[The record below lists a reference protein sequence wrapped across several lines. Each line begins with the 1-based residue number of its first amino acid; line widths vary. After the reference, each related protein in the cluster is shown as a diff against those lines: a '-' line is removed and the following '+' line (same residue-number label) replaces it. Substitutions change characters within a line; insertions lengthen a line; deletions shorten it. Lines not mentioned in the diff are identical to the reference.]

1 MNTAAGPA
9 YRPRPSHDPRPDPR
23 RLRAVGQVRRARRL
37 PFIVLS
43 ALIVVAGVLGLLS
56 LNVNV
61 NQQAFAIA
69 KLERANRD
77 AQNRYASLQADIDRL
92 RAPDRIAREAASQHL
107 VPAGRPR
114 VSTWPGSQP
123 GKTTS
128 PGAATS
134 SPAAPGEATSPGA
147 ATSPAAPGAGSTGDP
162 AWSPQGSVSPDD
174 DAWSQDPFP
183 LKRYL
188 AEP

>member
-1 MNTAAGPA
+1 MSMAAGPA
-9 YRPRPSHDPRPDPR
+9 YRQRPVHDPRSDPR
-23 RLRAVGQVRRARRL
+23 HRLRAVTRPRRVSRL
-37 PFIVLS
+37 PFILV
-43 ALIVVAGVLGLLS
+43 AGLIVVAGALGLLS

-77 AQNRYASLQADIDRL
+77 AENRYTTLQADVDRL
-92 RAPDRIAREAASQHL
+92 RAPDRIAREAARRHL

-128 PGAATS
+128 T
-134 SPAAPGEATSPGA
+134 PGA
-147 ATSPAAPGAGSTGDP
+147 ATSPAAPGVGSDRDP
-162 AWSPQGSVSPDD
+162 S
-174 DAWSQDPFP
+174 AWSQDPNP
-183 LKRYL
+183 LKQYL

>member
-1 MNTAAGPA
+1 MSMAAGPA

-23 RLRAVGQVRRARRL
+23 RRLRAVGQAQRVRRL
-37 PFIVLS
+37 PFIILA

-77 AQNRYASLQADIDRL
+77 AENRYASLQADIDRL
-92 RAPDRIAREAASQHL
+92 KAPDRIASEAARQHL
-107 VPAGRPR
+107 MRAGRPR
-114 VSTWPGSQP
+114 VSTWPGS
-123 GKTTS
+123 KR
-128 PGAATS
+128 
-134 SPAAPGEATSPGA
+134 GEATSPGA

-162 AWSPQGSVSPDD
+162 TWGSQDSPGSGD

-183 LKRYL
+183 LKQYL

>member
-1 MNTAAGPA
+1 MSMAAGSA
-9 YRPRPSHDPRPDPR
+9 YRPRPTHDPRPDPR
-23 RLRAVGQVRRARRL
+23 RLRAVRQVRQVHRL

-69 KLERANRD
+69 ELERSTRD
-77 AQNRYASLQADIDRL
+77 AENRYASLQADIDRL
-92 RAPDRIAREAASQHL
+92 KAPDRIALQAAKQHL

-114 VSTWPGSQP
+114 VSAWPGS
-123 GKTTS
+123 G
-128 PGAATS
+128 
-134 SPAAPGEATSPGA
+134 PGEATSPGA
-147 ATSPAAPGAGSTGDP
+147 ATSPAAPGARSTGAP
-162 AWSPQGSVSPDD
+162 TWASPDPYGSPD
-174 DAWSQDPFP
+174 SDAAAWSQDPFP

>member
-1 MNTAAGPA
+1 MSMAAGPA

-23 RLRAVGQVRRARRL
+23 RRLRAVGQVRRVRRL
-37 PFIVLS
+37 PFIILA
-43 ALIVVAGVLGLLS
+43 ALIMVAGVLALLS

-69 KLERANRD
+69 ELERSNRD
-77 AQNRYASLQADIDRL
+77 AENRYASLQADIDRL
-92 RAPDRIAREAASQHL
+92 KAPDRIAREAARQHL

-114 VSTWPGSQP
+114 VSTWPGS
-123 GKTTS
+123 K
-128 PGAATS
+128 
-134 SPAAPGEATSPGA
+134 PGEATSPGA
-147 ATSPAAPGAGSTGDP
+147 ATSPAAPGAGPTGDP
-162 AWSPQGSVSPDD
+162 TWGSQGSSES

-183 LKRYL
+183 LKQYL

>member
-1 MNTAAGPA
+1 MSTAAGPA

-23 RLRAVGQVRRARRL
+23 RLRAVGQAQRVRRL
-37 PFIVLS
+37 PFIILA

-69 KLERANRD
+69 ELERANRD
-77 AQNRYASLQADIDRL
+77 AENRYATLQADIDRL
-92 RAPDRIAREAASQHL
+92 KAPDRIALQAARQHL

-114 VSTWPGSQP
+114 VSTWPGSKP
-123 GKTTS
+123 G
-128 PGAATS
+128 G
-134 SPAAPGEATSPGA
+134 ATSPGA
-147 ATSPAAPGAGSTGDP
+147 ATSPAAPGAGSAGDP
-162 AWSPQGSVSPDD
+162 NWASRDSSGSPDD
-174 DAWSQDPFP
+174 QAWPQDPFP

>member
-1 MNTAAGPA
+1 MSMAAGPA

-23 RLRAVGQVRRARRL
+23 RRLRAVGQAQRVRRL
-37 PFIVLS
+37 PFIILA

-77 AQNRYASLQADIDRL
+77 AENRYASLQADIDRL
-92 RAPDRIAREAASQHL
+92 KAPDRIAREAARQHL
-107 VPAGRPR
+107 VQAGRPR
-114 VSTWPGSQP
+114 VSTWPGS
-123 GKTTS
+123 K
-128 PGAATS
+128 
-134 SPAAPGEATSPGA
+134 PGEATSPGA
-147 ATSPAAPGAGSTGDP
+147 ATSPAAPGAGSNGDP
-162 AWSPQGSVSPDD
+162 TWGSQDSGSSGS

-183 LKRYL
+183 LKQYL

>member
-1 MNTAAGPA
+1 MSMAAGPA

-23 RLRAVGQVRRARRL
+23 RRLRAVGQAQRVRRL
-37 PFIVLS
+37 PFIILS

-77 AQNRYASLQADIDRL
+77 AENRYASLQADIDRL
-92 RAPDRIAREAASQHL
+92 KAPDRIAREAARQHL

-114 VSTWPGSQP
+114 VSTWSGSKPG
-123 GKTTS
+123 G
-128 PGAATS
+128 
-134 SPAAPGEATSPGA
+134 ATSPGA
-147 ATSPAAPGAGSTGDP
+147 ATSPAAPGAGSNGDP
-162 AWSPQGSVSPDD
+162 TWGSQDSGSSSA

-183 LKRYL
+183 LKQYL

>member
-1 MNTAAGPA
+1 MSTAAGPA
-9 YRPRPSHDPRPDPR
+9 YRPSHEPRPGPR
-23 RLRAVGQVRRARRL
+23 RLRAVGQAQRVRRL
-37 PFIVLS
+37 PFIVLA

-69 KLERANRD
+69 ELERANRD
-77 AQNRYASLQADIDRL
+77 AENRYASLQADIDRL
-92 RAPDRIAREAASQHL
+92 KAPDRIAREAARQHL

-114 VSTWPGSQP
+114 VSAWPGS
-123 GKTTS
+123 K
-128 PGAATS
+128 
-134 SPAAPGEATSPGA
+134 PGEATSPGA
-147 ATSPAAPGAGSTGDP
+147 VTSPAAPGAGSTGDP
-162 AWSPQGSVSPDD
+162 TWGSQDSSGSGD

-183 LKRYL
+183 LKQYL

>member
-1 MNTAAGPA
+1 MSMAAGPA
-9 YRPRPSHDPRPDPR
+9 YRPRPSPDPRPDPRR
-23 RLRAVGQVRRARRL
+23 RLRAVGQVQRVRRL
-37 PFIVLS
+37 PFIVLT

-61 NQQAFAIA
+61 NQQSFAIA

-77 AQNRYASLQADIDRL
+77 AANRYAGLQADIDRL
-92 RAPDRIAREAASQHL
+92 KAPDRIAREAARQHL

-114 VSTWPGSQP
+114 VSAWPGS
-123 GKTTS
+123 K
-128 PGAATS
+128 
-134 SPAAPGEATSPGA
+134 PGEATSPGA
-147 ATSPAAPGAGSTGDP
+147 VTSPAAPGAGSTGDP
-162 AWSPQGSVSPDD
+162 TWGSQDSSGSGD

-183 LKRYL
+183 LKQYL

>member
-1 MNTAAGPA
+1 MSMAAGPA

-23 RLRAVGQVRRARRL
+23 RRLRAVGQVRRVRRL
-37 PFIVLS
+37 PFIILA
-43 ALIVVAGVLGLLS
+43 ALIVVAGVLALLS

-69 KLERANRD
+69 ELER
-77 AQNRYASLQADIDRL
+77 
-92 RAPDRIAREAASQHL
+92 PDRIAREAARQHL

-114 VSTWPGSQP
+114 VSTWPGS
-123 GKTTS
+123 K
-128 PGAATS
+128 
-134 SPAAPGEATSPGA
+134 PGEATSPGA
-147 ATSPAAPGAGSTGDP
+147 ATSPAAPGAGPTGDP
-162 AWSPQGSVSPDD
+162 TWGSQGSSES

-183 LKRYL
+183 LKQYL

>member
-1 MNTAAGPA
+1 MSMAAGPA
-9 YRPRPSHDPRPDPR
+9 YRPRPSHDPRPDPGR
-23 RLRAVGQVRRARRL
+23 RLRAVGQVRRVRRL
-37 PFIVLS
+37 PFILLS

-69 KLERANRD
+69 ELERSNRD
-77 AQNRYASLQADIDRL
+77 AENRYASLQADIDRL
-92 RAPDRIAREAASQHL
+92 KAPDRIAREAARQHL

-114 VSTWPGSQP
+114 VSTWPGS
-123 GKTTS
+123 K
-128 PGAATS
+128 
-134 SPAAPGEATSPGA
+134 PGEATPPGA
-147 ATSPAAPGAGSTGDP
+147 ATSPAAPGARSTGDP
-162 AWSPQGSVSPDD
+162 QTGSPLTSGSDD
-174 DAWSQDPFP
+174 QWSQDPFP